1 MAASILKKA
10 RERRDAAL
18 HEVRMWE
25 EFIRRYEELREAS
38 PHIAPTLFAML
49 DAKSAPRTGGRAN
62 APEPASGPALPP
74 ESEMAKTI
82 ALVDAVLDEHGRP
95 VQLHDLYAE
104 ITRRGLAI
112 SGKFPRANL
121 GARLSSAGKYISI
134 NKKTGW
140 WFKDRP
146 CPAGAFETA
155 RGDEAAPEDEAR
167 TLDNGGLFDTPWGNA
182 A

>member
-18 HEVRMWE
+18 HEARMWE

-49 DAKSAPRTGGRAN
+49 DAKSAPRSAAGENGS
-62 APEPASGPALPP
+62 EPASGRVLPP

-82 ALVDAVLDEHGRP
+82 ALVDAVLDERGRP
-95 VQLHDLYAE
+95 VQLNDLYAE

-121 GARLSSAGKYISI
+121 GARLSSAGKYVSV

-146 CPAGAFETA
+146 CPDGALETA
-155 RGDEAAPEDEAR
+155 HGDDAAPDETRAP
-167 TLDNGGLFDTPWGNA
+167 NSAGLFDTPWGNA